1 MFLVIVYK
9 PNKHH
14 RWEREKIVQKALDVL
29 EIITSK
35 IAKCLPVIVFFK
47 LNTVVFS

>member
-9 PNKHH
+9 PDRHH
-14 RWEREKIVQKALDVL
+14 HWEREKIVKNALDVL
-29 EIITSK
+29 EIITLK